1 MGYCR
6 LNLSRVGRAILIGI
20 SLSLLMSRNTWSQE
34 AIAPNIQPYIDQL
47 RDDIEENNLEA
58 SRRVKEEIG
67 IDRMMQALESDN
79 QELRFAIL
87 EALGK
92 IELGEKRREVI
103 AVLINLLKTDTDEE
117 VRNYVTYSLAD
128 MGILAKDAID
138 ALIEAAKTDS
148 SQKVRI
154 GSIRALSRIAP
165 YQLKTIQTYID
176 VQQDPNQFVRNRAVN
191 YLSDILR
198 NIDSDVLDQAL
209 ETVKVALKQDNDW
222 QTRLGA
228 AEALGRSGRD
238 VQSAVSTLEEAL
250 KSNNEK
256 LTPNVINAL
265 EKIAKNFLLHVVSLT
280 RKELVNAQTREELVN
295 AKKGLEKAIEILDDL
310 GNPGENIEE
319 IENNLRNALTQIN
332 DLLPPIPKI
341 TEIFEKY
348 PLRMGAIIIVILWFP
363 LIFILFWIRPLWLLT
378 IDKFLQSYTDI
389 PLPNVLGGIKISTL
403 RGLLFNLHY
412 HPKVLD
418 AWVQSKVVTAR
429 REYNKKKK
437 YIKLNVYISIPVNL
451 NKEIIT
457 NFKGKNLQDYFKEK
471 KECLLIWGE
480 GGLGKT
486 SLAYQLGNWAMSE
499 KPEDRICKHQM
510 LPIFLQKEPDFQVE
524 KGKEMFI
531 QAIENNLN
539 ELIDGNEE
547 KEIPRELLVQL
558 LKKRRLLVIVDGLSE
573 KSENIRTQFRS
584 VLPGFYAN
592 ALVITSR
599 TKEDEMSINKTE
611 LIPSK
616 FHKDRL
622 IKFINDYLEGQGK
635 SNSFKDKDTEDI
647 KKGIEKLFKMDLED
661 SPEEITVLLVKL
673 YIDLIINT
681 QDDTDKADKNLDS
694 LPRDVPD
701 LMLKYLNSLT
711 NKNDFLE
718 NKNKEQL
725 YWKVQKNTFLIAW
738 ECLKK
743 SYQPKTAKRN
753 DVLDLLKKE
762 QAEAYPAEEY
772 LQYLEADL
780 QIIKRG
786 PIENHIS
793 FYLDPLAEYMAA
805 LYIVDLNQD
814 DKQKWDYFLD
824 QADELGKKDTQGFLR
839 AVQDCCLAKQEDKKA
854 EFIIPKFVLEK
865 LNEMVSSKL

>member
-1 MGYCR
+1 MGYRR

-20 SLSLLMSRNTWSQE
+20 SLSLLMNRNTWSQE

-67 IDRMMQALESDN
+67 IDGMMQALESDN

-92 IELGEKRREVI
+92 IELGGKRREVI

-138 ALIEAAKTDS
+138 ALIEAAKKDV
-148 SQKVRI
+148 QLVRV

-165 YQLKTIQTYID
+165 DQLKTIQTYID
-176 VQQDPNQFVRNRAVN
+176 VQQDPNQVFRNLAVD
-191 YLSDILR
+191 YLSDILK

-238 VQSAVSTLEEAL
+238 VNSAVSTLEEAL

-280 RKELVNAQTREELVN
+280 REELVNAQTREELVN

-310 GNPGENIEE
+310 GNSGENIEE

-332 DLLPPIPKI
+332 YLLPPIPKI

-348 PLRMGAIIIVILWFP
+348 PLGMGAIIIVILWFP
-363 LIFILFWIRPLWLLT
+363 LILILFWIRPLWLLT

-418 AWVQSKVVTAR
+418 TWVKSKLETAR
-429 REYNKKKK
+429 HEFKKKNEEK
-437 YIKLNVYISIPVNL
+437 KRNIYISIPVYLNDKIVIDFRGENL
-451 NKEIIT
+451 KSPFNE
-457 NFKGKNLQDYFKEK
+457 QR
-471 KECLLIWGE
+471 ECLLIWGE

-486 SLAYQLGNWAMSE
+486 SLACQLADWAMSDDPKE
-499 KPEDRICKHQM
+499 KMCGHQM
-510 LPIFLQKEPDFQVE
+510 LPILLEEELDFQVVE
-524 KGKEMFI
+524 GKEMFI
-531 QAIENNLN
+531 KAIQGKLRD
-539 ELIDGNEE
+539 LLDGEE
-547 KEIPRELLVQL
+547 TSRELLVQL
-558 LKKRRLLVIVDGLSE
+558 LTKKRLLVIVDGLSE
-573 KSENIRTQFRS
+573 KSENIRRQIQPAQ
-584 VLPGFYAN
+584 PGFSVN

-599 TKEDEMSINKTE
+599 IKEE
-611 LIPSK
+611 LGVNITRLQPSK
-616 FHKDRL
+616 FKKDQL
-622 IKFINDYLEGQGK
+622 LDFTTSYLRARNK
-635 SNSFKDKDTEDI
+635 SHILKDKDIEYI
-647 KKGIEKLFKMDLED
+647 KEAIEKLFNIAVEKKG
-661 SPEEITVLLVKL
+661 ITVLLVTL
-673 YIDLIINT
+673 YIEQIINAK
-681 QDDTDKADKNLDS
+681 DDTDKADKNLDS

-701 LMLKYLNSLT
+701 LMLRYLKSLT
-711 NKNDFLE
+711 KKNDFLE

-762 QAEAYPAEEY
+762 QAEAYLAEEY
-772 LQYLEADL
+772 LEYLEADL

-793 FYLDPLAEYMAA
+793 FSLDPLAEYMAA
-805 LYIVDLNQD
+805 LYVVESHGENR
-814 DKQKWDYFLD
+814 QKWDEFLD
-824 QADELGKKDTQGFLR
+824 KADELGKKSIIQGFLR

-854 EFIIPKFVLEK
+854 EFMIPEFVLEK

>member
-1 MGYCR
+1 MGYHS

-20 SLSLLMSRNTWSQE
+20 SLLLLMNRNAWSQE

-47 RDDIEENNLEA
+47 RDDIEQNNLEA

-67 IDRMMQALESDN
+67 IDGMIQALESDN

-92 IELGEKRREVI
+92 IELGGKRREVI

-128 MGILAKDAID
+128 MGILAKDAIN

-148 SQKVRI
+148 SQKVRV
-154 GSIRALSRIAP
+154 GSIRALKTIAP

-176 VQQDPNQFVRNRAVN
+176 VQQDPNQYVRNLAVD

-209 ETVKVALKQDNDW
+209 EKVKAALKQDNDW
-222 QTRLGA
+222 QTRLAA

-238 VQSAVSTLEEAL
+238 VQSAVSTLEKAL

-265 EKIAKNFLLHVVSLT
+265 EKIAENFLLHVVSLT
-280 RKELVNAQTREELVN
+280 REELVNAQTREELVN

-319 IENNLRNALTQIN
+319 IENNLGNALTQIN

-348 PLRMGAIIIVILWFP
+348 PLRMGGIIIVILWFP
-363 LIFILFWIRPLWLLT
+363 LIFILFWIRPLWLLK
-378 IDKFLQSYTDI
+378 IDEFLEKYTDI
-389 PLPNVLGGIKISTL
+389 PLPNVLGVGEIKISAL

-429 REYNKKKK
+429 HEYEKKKTE
-437 YIKLNVYISIPVNL
+437 IKLKVYISIPVNL
-451 NKEIIT
+451 NKKIIT
-457 NFKGKNLQDYFKEK
+457 NFKGKYLQNYFKEK

-480 GGLGKT
+480 SGLGKT

-499 KPEDRICKHQM
+499 EPEDRICKHQM
-510 LPIFLQKEPDFQVE
+510 LPIFLRNELDFQLDLQVE
-524 KGKEMFI
+524 KCKEKFI
-531 QAIENNLN
+531 KAIQYKLN
-539 ELIDGNEE
+539 GLID
-547 KEIPRELLVQL
+547 KLISTELLVQL
-558 LKKRRLLVIVDGLSE
+558 LKKRRLLVIIDGLSE
-573 KSENIRTQFRS
+573 KSKNTQTQFQS
-584 VLPGFYAN
+584 VLQVFSPN

-599 TKEDEMSINKTE
+599 TDEMSINKKE

-616 FHKDRL
+616 CHKDRL

-711 NKNDFLE
+711 NKNNFLE

-762 QAEAYPAEEY
+762 QGEAYPAEED

-786 PIENHIS
+786 PIENQIS

-854 EFIIPKFVLEK
+854 EFMIPEFVLEK
-865 LNEMVSSKL
+865 LNEMVSSE

>member
-1 MGYCR
+1 MGYRR

-20 SLSLLMSRNTWSQE
+20 SLSLLMNRNTWSQE

-67 IDRMMQALESDN
+67 IDDMMQALERDN

-92 IELGEKRREVI
+92 IELGGKRREVI

-138 ALIEAAKTDS
+138 ALIEAAQTDS
-148 SQKVRI
+148 SQKVRV
-154 GSIRALSRIAP
+154 GSIRALKTIAP

-176 VQQDPNQFVRNRAVN
+176 VQQDPNQYVRNLAVD

-209 ETVKVALKQDNDW
+209 EKVKAALKQDNDW
-222 QTRLGA
+222 QTRLAA

-238 VQSAVSTLEEAL
+238 VQSAVSTLEKAL

-265 EKIAKNFLLHVVSLT
+265 EKIAENFLLHVVSLT
-280 RKELVNAQTREELVN
+280 REELVNAQTREELVN

-319 IENNLRNALTQIN
+319 IENNLGNALTQIN

-348 PLRMGAIIIVILWFP
+348 PLRMGGIIIVILWFP
-363 LIFILFWIRPLWLLT
+363 LIFILFWIRPLWLLK
-378 IDKFLQSYTDI
+378 IDQFLQSYTDI

-418 AWVQSKVVTAR
+418 TWVKSKLETAR
-429 REYNKKKK
+429 HEFKKKK
-437 YIKLNVYISIPVNL
+437 RNIYISIPVYLNDKIVIDFRGENL
-451 NKEIIT
+451 KSPFNE
-457 NFKGKNLQDYFKEK
+457 QR
-471 KECLLIWGE
+471 ECLLIWGE

-486 SLAYQLGNWAMSE
+486 SLACQLADWAMSDDPKE
-499 KPEDRICKHQM
+499 KMCGHQM
-510 LPIFLQKEPDFQVE
+510 LPILLEEELDFQVGE
-524 KGKEMFI
+524 GKEMFI
-531 QAIENNLN
+531 KAIQGKLRD
-539 ELIDGNEE
+539 LLDGEE
-547 KEIPRELLVQL
+547 TSRELLVQL
-558 LKKRRLLVIVDGLSE
+558 LTKKRLLVIVDGLSE
-573 KSENIRTQFRS
+573 KSENIRRQIQPAQ
-584 VLPGFYAN
+584 PGFSVN

-599 TKEDEMSINKTE
+599 IKEE
-611 LIPSK
+611 LGVNITRLQPSK
-616 FHKDRL
+616 FKKDQL
-622 IKFINDYLEGQGK
+622 LDFTTSYLRARNK
-635 SNSFKDKDTEDI
+635 SYILKDKDTEDI

-738 ECLKK
+738 ECLKN

-762 QAEAYPAEEY
+762 QAEAYLAEEY
-772 LQYLEADL
+772 LEYLEGDL

-786 PIENHIS
+786 PLENQIHFS
-793 FYLDPLAEYMAA
+793 LDPLAEYMAA
-805 LYIVDLNQD
+805 LYVVESHGENR
-814 DKQKWDYFLD
+814 QKWDEFLD
-824 QADELGKKDTQGFLR
+824 KADELGKKSIIQGFLR

-854 EFIIPKFVLEK
+854 EFMIPEFVLEK
-865 LNEMVSSKL
+865 LNEMVSSEL